1 MTNILFLNI
10 VMFKNY
16 CYHTKNLASRR
27 FPVSVETMMM
37 LLLLFFFFS

>member
-16 CYHTKNLASRR
+16 CYHIKNLGSCR
-27 FPVSVETMMM
+27 FPVPEETMM
-37 LLLLFFFFS
+37 LLLLFLFFFS